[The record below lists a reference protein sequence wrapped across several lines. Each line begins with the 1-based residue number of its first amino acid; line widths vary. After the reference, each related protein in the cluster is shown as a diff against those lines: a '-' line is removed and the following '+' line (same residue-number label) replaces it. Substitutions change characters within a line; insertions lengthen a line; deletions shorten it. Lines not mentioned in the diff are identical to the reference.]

1 MVGQSVTSRRKRN
14 VAGTM
19 AKRPPRTAAATTFDD
34 IREIAHA
41 LPGVVDGTSYG
52 TPALKVGGK
61 LFARLHQGMDC
72 VVLRTDLLDREILMQ
87 SAPDT
92 FFITDHYRDY
102 PWILLRLGVVEKR
115 VLPELIERAWRLVA
129 SKTQVKKYDS
139 VGQRADCVSGSERG
153 RG

>member
-1 MVGQSVTSRRKRN
+1 VRTVTSNRKRIAPRAN
-14 VAGTM
+14 RKQTSGTG
-19 AKRPPRTAAATTFDD
+19 ALITFDD
-34 IREIAHA
+34 IRASARA

-61 LFARLHQGMDC
+61 LFARLHQSMDC
-72 VVLRTDLLDREILMQ
+72 VVLRCELLDREILMQ
-87 SAPDT
+87 SAPDA

-129 SKTQVKKYDS
+129 SKTLVRKYDS
-139 VGQRADCVSGSERG
+139 VRQSA
-153 RG
+153 

>member
-1 MVGQSVTSRRKRN
+1 MRTVTSKRKRTARRASRKQTSGT
-14 VAGTM
+14 VALTS
-19 AKRPPRTAAATTFDD
+19 FDG
-34 IREIAHA
+34 IRAIARA

-61 LFARLHQGMDC
+61 LFARLHQSMDC
-72 VVLRTDLLDREILMQ
+72 VVLRCELLDREILMQ
-87 SAPDT
+87 SAPDA

-129 SKTQVKKYDS
+129 SKTLVRKYDS
-139 VGQRADCVSGSERG
+139 VGQSA
-153 RG
+153 